1 MLDFYIPP
9 TLTEYLLEVN
19 QTVELNARAPEL
31 FVKGPGTDVQ
41 LTEFPAQLNVTMPGV
56 YTLTQTPISGNPIVE
71 DFYVKIP
78 AGESNIK
85 AVVDALPDPYF
96 DVVDEVTDIDLVFFV
111 AMIIVALLFVEWLLQ
126 MKEYF

>member
-1 MLDFYIPP
+1 
-9 TLTEYLLEVN
+9 
-19 QTVELNARAPEL
+19 
-31 FVKGPGTDVQ
+31 
-41 LTEFPAQLNVTMPGV
+41 
-56 YTLTQTPISGNPIVE
+56 
-71 DFYVKIP
+71 VKIP